1 MIMIA
6 FENGI
11 VCTEDDKWI
20 LTRKIVARNVGW
32 KTTVEGQ
39 STNPTWDNFSS
50 T

>member
-32 KTTVEGQ
+32 KTTVESKNASFLG
-39 STNPTWDNFSS
+39 
-50 T
+50 